1 MPCKRFIAA
10 TFPWGVVGW
19 VCSVAESN
27 LWAIEVPLVLA
38 GLAFSRE
45 IGERLFLG
53 LRVDCRGCCLWLV
66 GLEVCVVCS

>member
-10 TFPWGVVGW
+10 TFPWSMIGW
-19 VCSVAESN
+19 VCSAAESGF
-27 LWAIEVPLVLA
+27 WVIEVLVVLA

-53 LRVDCRGCCLWLV
+53 LQVDCRGCCLWLARI
-66 GLEVCVVCS
+66 